1 MPDPVSRFEHWNN
14 LARGQVQLGMMGF
27 FRLIRRDRFR
37 IGDFQVDLLAVPIP
51 GLPPAFEG
59 YRLVQITDLHV
70 GHWLSLDRL
79 SGVVDLVNAQQPD
92 CVVMT
97 GDFVS
102 YVVEQVSG
110 GMVASLRRLDA
121 PDGVLAILG
130 NHDHW
135 MGAERVA
142 GILQQAGVVV
152 LRNQFVS
159 LQRPALDG
167 GDPGQLLIAGLD
179 DIVVGAHDLPGLLAQ
194 LPDGPPAILLAH
206 EPDFADRA
214 AATGRF
220 ALQLSGHSH
229 GGQIVTRSGHVPVR
243 GSMFKKY
250 PNGMYRVGEMLQ
262 YTNRG
267 VGTHVLRVRVNCPPE
282 ITVITLENQV
292 TGG

>member
-27 FRLIRRDRFR
+27 FRLVRRDRFR
-37 IGDFQVDLLAVPIP
+37 VGDFQVDELEILIA
-51 GLPPAFEG
+51 GLPAAFEG

-70 GHWLSLDRL
+70 GHWLSLHRL
-79 SGVVDLVNAQQPD
+79 EGVVDLVNSQQPD

-102 YVVEQVSG
+102 YVVDQVAG
-110 GMVASLRRLDA
+110 GMVAALARLSA

-135 MGAERVA
+135 MGAERVTQ
-142 GILQQAGVVV
+142 ILQQAGVVV
-152 LRNQFVS
+152 LRNQVYP
-159 LQRPALDG
+159 LQRASADGEPAS
-167 GDPGQLLIAGLD
+167 LLIAGLD
-179 DIVVGAHDLPGLLAQ
+179 DVVVGAHDLPALLAQ

-206 EPDFADRA
+206 EPDFADQA
-214 AATGRF
+214 AASGRF

-243 GSMFKKY
+243 GSLFKKY
-250 PNGMYRVGEMLQ
+250 PNGMYRVGEMVQ

-282 ITVITLENQV
+282 ITSIILASPGRSNC
-292 TGG
+292 

>member
-37 IGDFQVDLLAVPIP
+37 VGDFQVDLLAVPIP

-59 YRLVQITDLHV
+59 YRLVQITDLHG

-79 SGVVDLVNAQQPD
+79 SGVVDLVNTQQPD

-102 YVVEQVSG
+102 YFVEQVSG
-110 GMVASLRRLDA
+110 GLVASLRRLAA

-142 GILQQAGVVV
+142 DILQQAGVIV
-152 LRNQFVS
+152 LRNQFVT
-159 LQRPALDG
+159 LQ
-167 GDPGQLLIAGLD
+167 
-179 DIVVGAHDLPGLLAQ
+179 
-194 LPDGPPAILLAH
+194 
-206 EPDFADRA
+206 
-214 AATGRF
+214 
-220 ALQLSGHSH
+220 
-229 GGQIVTRSGHVPVR
+229 
-243 GSMFKKY
+243 
-250 PNGMYRVGEMLQ
+250 
-262 YTNRG
+262 
-267 VGTHVLRVRVNCPPE
+267 
-282 ITVITLENQV
+282 
-292 TGG
+292 

>member
-37 IGDFQVDLLAVPIP
+37 VGDFQVDLLAVPIP

-142 GILQQAGVVV
+142 NILQQAGVVV

-159 LQRPALDG
+159 LQRQAAEEAPPDR
-167 GDPGQLLIAGLD
+167 LLIAGLD
-179 DIVVGAHDLPGLLAQ
+179 DIVVGAARSAGIA
-194 LPDGPPAILLAH
+194 GPAPR
-206 EPDFADRA
+206 RA
-214 AATGRF
+214 ARHPAGARAGFRRPGGRHR
-220 ALQLSGHSH
+220 ALCPAAFRPLPRRPDRNTLRACAGARPDVQEIS
-229 GGQIVTRSGHVPVR
+229 QRHVP
-243 GSMFKKY
+243 
-250 PNGMYRVGEMLQ
+250 
-262 YTNRG
+262 
-267 VGTHVLRVRVNCPPE
+267 
-282 ITVITLENQV
+282 
-292 TGG
+292 GGGDAAVHQPRRRHACAARAG